1 MNLYI
6 LYLLIYTQF
15 FDKWLGFT
23 SSRSYN

>member
-15 FDKWLGFT
+15 SDKWLDFT